1 MYRTDD
7 EKRAD
12 TKLGEA
18 TYSLLTEGAE
28 VSEAMLLLRLQQMA
42 MSETDNADSSAT
54 SSAIREVT
62 AALCTQENAGS
73 AGYVP
78 ARAELSVL
86 TGLTPQGTKFMH

>member
-1 MYRTDD
+1 MYRTED

-28 VSEAMLLLRLQQMA
+28 VSEATLLLRLQQMA
-42 MSETDNADSSAT
+42 MSETDNADRVAT
-54 SSAIREVT
+54 CTAIREVT
-62 AALCTQENAGS
+62 TALCMQVSAGS

-78 ARAELSVL
+78 ACAELSVL
-86 TGLTPQGTKFMH
+86 AGLTSQGTKFIH